1 VKTICPLDCYD
12 ACSVIYEDGKLKGDK
27 DHPFTKGYLCP
38 SLNSFL
44 KQERIEN
51 PTFNG
56 KTVTMDEALDILAT
70 TLKKNQND
78 KSLFFKGS
86 GNMGRMQD
94 VTALFFSKIGF
105 TFTKGSLCDGAGEA
119 GIIEGRGV
127 SMVLP
132 LSEIQKSEVVVV
144 WGRDISTTNSHMMQI
159 IEGKTLIVVDPVKTD
174 IAKKADIHVQLRPR
188 SDFFLALLWA
198 RFAFLEEM
206 EDLEFIENFT
216 EEFDYFKDFI
226 QGFRINDLIKEVDLK
241 VSTFIDALELMRG
254 KKVSFLVGVGVQKY
268 LHGDSVLRAI
278 DSFAAVLGL
287 FGKEGCGVSYLGD
300 SGFGFSNPF
309 VHKAKRVAK
318 PTVDFKEYKTVF
330 IQGANPMSQMPDS
343 NRVKEGLDKSEF
355 IVYFGLYANES
366 SKKAHLVI
374 PAKTFLE
381 KDDVRL
387 SYGSE
392 FAGVMPK
399 QMDSDTGISEYE
411 LTKFLFDSF
420 GFDGLKSEQEYITEI
435 ISSNAKKIDGYYHS
449 DSYDNI
455 PYSEGFYTDDEKFI
469 FMDEVED
476 EKLKDHD
483 GYFLITSKPK
493 KSINSQFS
501 LDNYIYISPNNGFK
515 NDDLVKASSKYGS
528 SIFKVKISDDLRDD
542 SVKICSGAKGVNL
555 LTPSLKS
562 NDGDS
567 AVFQEVKIK
576 LEKSKKKES

>member
-1 VKTICPLDCYD
+1 MRTTCPLDCYD

-27 DHPFTKGYLCP
+27 EHPFTQGSLCP

-44 KQERIEN
+44 KQERIKT
-51 PTFNG
+51 PSLNG
-56 KTVTMDEALDILAT
+56 KPITMDEALNILSS

-78 KSLFFKGS
+78 KNLFFKGS

-94 VTALFFSKIGF
+94 VTSLFFSKIGF

-119 GIIEGRGV
+119 GIVEGRGV
-127 SMVLP
+127 SLALP
-132 LSEIQKSEVVVV
+132 ISEIEKSEVVVV
-144 WGRDISTTNSHMMQI
+144 WGRNISTTNSHMMKV
-159 IEGKTLIVVDPVKTD
+159 IEGKSLIVIDPVKTD
-174 IAKKADIHVQLRPR
+174 IAKKADIHLQLRPR
-188 SDFFLALLWA
+188 SDFFLAMLWA

-216 EEFDYFKDFI
+216 EEFEYFKDFA
-226 QGFRINDLIKEVDLK
+226 QGFRINELINEVDLK
-241 VSTFIDALELMRG
+241 VSTFIGALEMIRG

-268 LHGDSVLRAI
+268 MHGDSVLRAI
-278 DSFAAVLGL
+278 DSFAAMLGL
-287 FGKEGCGVSYLGD
+287 FGKEGCGVSYLSD
-300 SGFGFSNPF
+300 SGYGFSNPF
-309 VHKAKRVAK
+309 AHRAKRVAK

-330 IQGANPMSQMPDS
+330 IQGANPLSQMPDT
-343 NRVKEGLDKSEF
+343 NRVDEGLSNSEF
-355 IVYFGLYANES
+355 IIYFGLYENES

-392 FAGVMPK
+392 FVGLMPK
-399 QMDSDTGISEYE
+399 QIDNDIGISEYE
-411 LTKFLFDSF
+411 LTKFLFNSF
-420 GFDGLKSEQEYITEI
+420 GFDGLKSEQEYINEI
-435 ISSNAKKIDGYYHS
+435 IESNAKELNGYHHS
-449 DSYDNI
+449 NNYKKV

-476 EKLKDHD
+476 EKLKDKN

-501 LDNYIYISPNNGFK
+501 LDNHVYISSNNGFK
-515 NDDLVKASSKYGS
+515 NDDLVKVSSKYGNS
-528 SIFKVKISDDLRDD
+528 TFKVKISDDLRDD
-542 SVKICSGAKGVNL
+542 SIKIHSGAKGVNL

-576 LEKSKKKES
+576 LEKVK